1 MIQEHTSDR
10 AIATMKLLW
19 RSEGDGPSPPSP
31 GPKPRLTVDDVV
43 EAAVVEAD
51 ANRVGDVSMRA
62 IAERLDVTAMTLYG
76 YVPGK
81 EALVALMYDSIHAEM
96 TDQDNTDD
104 GWRPRVVAWAEDLV
118 DLYLR
123 HPWAL
128 RVSYARPVL
137 GPHEQRVLE
146 LVAGHLRDTN
156 LASDLL
162 RRVIGM
168 LFHVVRGTALTIA
181 EARLLSETSEIG
193 EREWWQQSSTAL
205 AAVVPDF
212 GERFPNTVWLL
223 SDRADTT
230 VDTSY
235 VDREARANLRVGLG
249 VLLDGIDDAIESAE

>member
-1 MIQEHTSDR
+1 MNRDTTPDQ

-19 RSEGDGPSPPSP
+19 RSERDGPSSPSP

-43 EAAVVEAD
+43 EAAIVEAD
-51 ANRVGDVSMRA
+51 ANRAGDVSMRA

-81 EALVALMYDSIHAEM
+81 EALVALMYDSIHVELP
-96 TDQDNTDD
+96 DYDNPDD
-104 GWRPRVVAWAEDLV
+104 GWRRRVGAWAEDLV

-123 HPWAL
+123 HPWSL

-146 LVAGHLRDTN
+146 MVAGHLRATN
-156 LASDLL
+156 LPPDLL

-181 EARLLSETSEIG
+181 EARHLNEHSGIG
-193 EREWWQQSSTAL
+193 EREWWHRSSNAL
-205 AAVVPDF
+205 GAVVPDF
-212 GERFPNTVWLL
+212 AERFPNTVWLL
-223 SDRADTT
+223 SDPAD
-230 VDTSY
+230 VTSDASF
-235 VDREARANLRVGLG
+235 VDREAMANLRVGLD
-249 VLLDGIDDAIESAE
+249 VLLDGVEMAIVSAE